1 MYSCTNN
8 YIVGVDPV
16 VGDILD
22 EVEINGE
29 DEEEEEEQED
39 ESEDNRII
47 CIEVEPG
54 LIECF
59 EI

>member
-1 MYSCTNN
+1 MHSCTNN

-29 DEEEEEEQED
+29 DEEEEEED

-54 LIECF
+54 FIERF